1 MIKKTIVLIVVLLST
16 LFMNSCAVP
25 VSVSF
30 PIVDDSTEIVST
42 PTKTLIP
49 TLTATQTPTP
59 IPTETP
65 TQTMTHTPTAT
76 YTPTTVPIFEG
87 ELPVEWD
94 LNPIYVQKVEGEYEG
109 IHLKVSFITDGS
121 WGDYVKAITIKDEAL
136 LEVAA
141 RIIFRTWWCKGN
153 NPRGWYDAHMP
164 STMRTS
170 HFLDYWKKAQ
180 ETGSVYDW
188 QRVQLNNI
196 WANDLNDGNGYT
208 QEPYTFWPM
217 YEGEAPY
224 GVRSFDEIIFVFV
237 RTSQVQN
244 VTLLESS
251 KIVADQLFSLGTNT
265 FDDKIVIY
273 LGIDL
278 GLLERWEERDLT
290 NEWGAVV
297 AGLLDTTPFW
307 LVFNENQTPFK
318 VSIKG
323 YDYIYNKV
331 KLVCDFVLAER

>member
-1 MIKKTIVLIVVLLST
+1 MIL
-16 LFMNSCAVP
+16 MNSCAVP
-25 VSVSF
+25 VSVSV
-30 PIVDDSTEIVST
+30 PIVDKPTEIVST
-42 PTKTLIP
+42 PTNTLIL

-65 TQTMTHTPTAT
+65 TPTMTHTPTAT
-76 YTPTTVPIFEG
+76 HTPTTVPIFDG

-141 RIIFRTWWCKGN
+141 KIIFRTWWCKGN

-164 STMRTS
+164 STIRTS

-224 GVRSFDEIIFVFV
+224 GVRSFDEVIFVFV

-244 VTLLESS
+244 VTSIMS
-251 KIVADQLFSLGTNT
+251 NQR
-265 FDDKIVIY
+265 Y
-273 LGIDL
+273 IDL
-278 GLLERWEERDLT
+278 GKSYGTNILDGNFIIYFGYDLGALEIIEEISWE
-290 NEWGAVV
+290 NSIASQFMMVSS
-297 AGLLDTTPFW
+297 W
-307 LVFNENQTPFK
+307 LVMNGN
-318 VSIKG
+318 SISWLPGEGVLKG
-323 YDYIYNKV
+323 DDHVFNKV
-331 KLVCDFVLAER
+331 KLNSDVILFEE